1 MASGCS
7 QGPCTL
13 ARNTSGAPVT
23 QKRAWMQRLVSN
35 RRSSFSPGA
44 ISTPLTV
51 VDAGPADATA
61 GPAPARW
68 APLAAL
74 APLDANGL
82 LAAAAADALAAMGP
96 RAAAG
101 TAPWLVAAAG
111 ATPAAGAT
119 LAAADDASS

>member
-23 QKRAWMQRLVSN
+23 QKRAWMQRFVSN

-51 VDAGPADATA
+51 VDAGPAAAA
-61 GPAPARW
+61 GNPVPAAW
-68 APLAAL
+68 APLEPLVLLDVNGLLVAVAT
-74 APLDANGL
+74 APPAGCPLDATP
-82 LAAAAADALAAMGP
+82 LAAAP
-96 RAAAG
+96 RSA
-101 TAPWLVAAAG
+101 VNDI
-111 ATPAAGAT
+111 PA
-119 LAAADDASS
+119 

>member
-51 VDAGPADATA
+51 VDAGPAAAAGDPAAAAWAT
-61 GPAPARW
+61 
-68 APLAAL
+68 
-74 APLDANGL
+74 LDANGL
-82 LAAAAADALAAMGP
+82 LAAAAAP
-96 RAAAG
+96 PAG
-101 TAPWLVAAAG
+101 CP
-111 ATPAAGAT
+111 
-119 LAAADDASS
+119 LAAAPPASGRAGAVPWAVA

>member
-23 QKRAWMQRLVSN
+23 QKRAWMQRFVSN

-51 VDAGPADATA
+51 VDAGPTA
-61 GPAPARW
+61 AGDPAPAAW
-68 APLAAL
+68 APVDAL

-82 LAAAAADALAAMGP
+82 LVAAAAAPPAGCTLAGAPLAAGP
-96 RAAAG
+96 PASGRANA
-101 TAPWLVAAAG
+101 APWDVA
-111 ATPAAGAT
+111 P
-119 LAAADDASS
+119 